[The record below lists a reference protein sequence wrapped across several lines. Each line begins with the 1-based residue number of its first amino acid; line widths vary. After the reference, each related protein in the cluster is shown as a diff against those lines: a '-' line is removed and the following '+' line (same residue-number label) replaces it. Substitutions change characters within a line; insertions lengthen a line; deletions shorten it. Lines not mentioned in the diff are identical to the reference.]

1 LSGTASGT
9 SRPRAD
15 GAPHVI
21 PVCYALDAS
30 ALYFVAD
37 EKPKRGPARRLQR
50 LVNLRENPRA
60 ALVVDDYDEDWTRL
74 AWLLVRGPASVVS
87 APAMH
92 ARASR
97 CCAALPAVRRHGTR
111 RPAANPVVR
120 IDPSGSR
127 CGGRPADAEE
137 PPSDYA
143 MRRAYISLRG
153 CLACGLARLE
163 AENREIPSPRGR
175 HVMCGTRTAARFRS
189 PTARIRQTLGK
200 VEESRRP
207 SVYV

>member
-1 LSGTASGT
+1 MADWSPEARAFLERHRVGHLATAG
-9 SRPRAD
+9 AD

-92 ARASR
+92 ARAL
-97 CCAALPAVRRHGTR
+97 ALLRTR
-111 RPAANPVVR
+111 YPQYVAMALDDPERNPIVR
-120 IDPSGSR
+120 I
-127 CGGRPADAEE
+127 E
-137 PPSDYA
+137 PERVT
-143 MRRAYISLRG
+143 MWR
-153 CLACGLARLE
+153 
-163 AENREIPSPRGR
+163 
-175 HVMCGTRTAARFRS
+175 AAR
-189 PTARIRQTLGK
+189 
-200 VEESRRP
+200 
-207 SVYV
+207 